1 MDKQPFA
8 QTLQVATRRI
18 LLSVG
23 LVIGLSACVAL
34 PGVSYAGADAWQEV
48 VLLHD
53 GQKILVERSQTYGG
67 SHEIGQRPA
76 IKVLSIHFKLP
87 ISGKQFSWASEY
99 DERIQIA
106 DLKLAALHV
115 LADTPY
121 LVAVPNC
128 NSYNKF
134 GRPNPPYV
142 VLKNE
147 AGKWNRITLE
157 ELPLE
162 FKDTNLVVESLGNSA
177 TLAQMG
183 KVSAAMVTQL
193 NSQMRQPEYRS
204 IVREQMKPSVGVT
217 GCSIARDI
225 RSELIAPDID
235 GKTIYFNWWPL
246 AKDWMRKTYGA
257 TE

>member
-1 MDKQPFA
+1 MHKQQLA
-8 QTLQVATRRI
+8 KALQTTTRRI

-23 LVIGLSACVAL
+23 LVVGLSACMGLSGA
-34 PGVSYAGADAWQEV
+34 SYAGGDSWQEE

-53 GQKILVERSQTYGG
+53 GRTVVVDRSQTYGG
-67 SHEIGQRPA
+67 GHEIGQRPP
-76 IKVLSIHFKLP
+76 ITVLSISFRLP
-87 ISGKQFSWASEY
+87 STSKQFSWTSSYHEASK
-99 DERIQIA
+99 IANFQI
-106 DLKLAALHV
+106 AALHV
-115 LADTPY
+115 LDGIPY
-121 LVAVPNC
+121 LVTLPNC
-128 NSYNKF
+128 NSYNSF

-147 AGKWNRITLE
+147 TGEWKRITLN
-157 ELPLE
+157 ELPSE
-162 FKDTNLVVESLGNSA
+162 FKTTNMVIESFGNSA

-183 KVSAAMVTQL
+183 RVNPDTVKLL

-204 IVREQMKPSVGVT
+204 IVRGQLQPSEGVT
-217 GCSIARDI
+217 GCSIARNI
-225 RSELIAPDID
+225 RFELLAPEID